1 LPRRMRIERVN
12 IMSHLDGIE
21 VREYQHAIAKS
32 ALESNTLVVL
42 PTGLGK
48 TIIALLVAVELLS
61 MFPDG
66 KVVVLAPTKPL
77 VLQHARFFKEHLAG
91 DEVSSSTLTGESSP
105 EVRRAF
111 FEESRLVFAT
121 PEVIR
126 NDVHEHRYT
135 LTAVCLVVFDE
146 AHRYVKEYAY
156 SEVAEAYKREALNP
170 LILGLTASPSARRD
184 RVLEICGKLAIEN
197 VRTPG
202 ELQVLFAENL
212 LVCLTDF
219 PHRTNEALWLPCRAD

>member
-1 LPRRMRIERVN
+1 MECVN
-12 IMSHLDGIE
+12 IMPHLDGIE
-21 VREYQHAIAKS
+21 VREYQRAIAES

-48 TIIALLVAVELLS
+48 TVVALLVAVERLR

-66 KVVVLAPTKPL
+66 KVLVLAPTRPL

-91 DEVSSSTLTGESSP
+91 DNVSSATLTGESSP
-105 EVRRAF
+105 ELRGALF
-111 FEESRLVFAT
+111 QESRLVFAT

-135 LTAVCLVVFDE
+135 LATVCLVVFDE
-146 AHRYVKEYAY
+146 AHRCVKEYAY

-184 RVLEICGKLAIEN
+184 RVLEICKKLAIEN
-197 VRTPG
+197 IEAR
-202 ELQVLFAENL
+202 
-212 LVCLTDF
+212 
-219 PHRTNEALWLPCRAD
+219 NEVDEDVAGYAFSL